1 MHFAAGAQRVL
12 YPRTAVRIFLLLGLS
27 LVMLATAS
35 TAGAAPGSK
44 VGIYDEASTLYSN
57 DTSGFD
63 MLQELGV
70 DTLRLNMYWDRVA
83 RTRPANAANHEDPA
97 YDWSGYDRAVR
108 LAAERNIEVL
118 FSIIATPGWANGGKG
133 AKYAPTKS
141 STLRNFAIAAATRYS
156 GKFTPPGQSLL
167 PRVSKWLA
175 WNEPNAP
182 NFLLPQFR
190 KVGNRYVIASP
201 AIYARICNA
210 VVGGVHVAGSRAG
223 VKETV
228 ACGATN
234 PRGKLRGNG
243 RRDSVAPLLFLREMK
258 KAGARFDVYAHHPYS
273 PTRHVAPNERIRV
286 DHGHTARQHRRPAE
300 RADTAVRSAHAAVDH
315 RVRLPDE
322 STRPGF
328 RRLVEHA
335 GALPEAGVRDRTADA
350 TDRHDALVPAEGR
363 AGSRPLELGPAHGF
377 RRSETIV
384 RGVPRRRG
392 RVGVPMGG

>member
-1 MHFAAGAQRVL
+1 
-12 YPRTAVRIFLLLGLS
+12 
-27 LVMLATAS
+27 
-35 TAGAAPGSK
+35 
-44 VGIYDEASTLYSN
+44 
-57 DTSGFD
+57 

-141 STLRNFAIAAATRYS
+141 SALRNFAIAAATRYS

-167 PRVSKWLA
+167 PRVNMWLA

-210 VVGGVHVAGSRAG
+210 VVSGVHVAGSRAG

-234 PRGKLRGNG
+234 PRGKLRGQRPARLGCAAPLPPRDEEG
-243 RRDSVAPLLFLREMK
+243 RRPVRRLLAPPVLADAPHRPETSAF
-258 KAGARFDVYAHHPYS
+258 ARS
-273 PTRHVAPNERIRV
+273 PSY
-286 DHGHTARQHRRPAE
+286 
-300 RADTAVRSAHAAVDH
+300 RSAT
-315 RVRLPDE
+315 
-322 STRPGF
+322 ST
-328 RRLVEHA
+328 
-335 GALPEAGVRDRTADA
+335 
-350 TDRHDALVPAEGR
+350 
-363 AGSRPLELGPAHGF
+363 SC
-377 RRSETIV
+377 
-384 RGVPRRRG
+384 
-392 RVGVPMGG
+392 

>member
-1 MHFAAGAQRVL
+1 MYIASGPQRVL
-12 YPRTAVRIFLLLGLS
+12 YPRTAVRIFLLLGFT
-27 LVMLATAS
+27 LVALAAAT

-97 YDWSGYDRAVR
+97 YDWSGYDRAAR

-141 STLRNFAIAAATRYS
+141 SALRNFAIAAATRYS

-167 PRVSKWLA
+167 PRVNKWLA

-190 KVGNRYVIASP
+190 KVRNRYVIASP

-210 VVGGVHVAGSRAG
+210 VVSGVHVAGSRAG

-258 KAGARFDVYAHHPYS
+258 KAGARFDVYSHHPYS
-273 PTRHVAPNERIRV
+273 PTGHVAPNQR
-286 DHGHTARQHRRPAE
+286 
-300 RADTAVRSAHAAVDH
+300 VRSITVVPLGNIDVLLRELTRLYGRSMRLWITEYAYQTNPPDRLFGVSWNTQARYLRQAYAIARRTPRIDMMLWFLLKDEQDSGRWNSGLLTASGERKPSFAA
-315 RVRLPDE
+315 
-322 STRPGF
+322 F
-328 RRLVEHA
+328 RDVA
-335 GALPEAGVRDRTADA
+335 GG
-350 TDRHDALVPAEGR
+350 
-363 AGSRPLELGPAHGF
+363 
-377 RRSETIV
+377 
-384 RGVPRRRG
+384 
-392 RVGVPMGG
+392 

>member
-1 MHFAAGAQRVL
+1 
-12 YPRTAVRIFLLLGLS
+12 
-27 LVMLATAS
+27 
-35 TAGAAPGSK
+35 
-44 VGIYDEASTLYSN
+44 
-57 DTSGFD
+57 

-97 YDWSGYDRAVR
+97 YDWSGYDRAAR

-141 STLRNFAIAAATRYS
+141 SALRNFAIAAATRYS

-258 KAGARFDVYAHHPYS
+258 KAGARFDVYSHHPYS
-273 PTRHVAPNERIRV
+273 PTGHVAPNQR
-286 DHGHTARQHRRPAE
+286 
-300 RADTAVRSAHAAVDH
+300 VRSITVVPLGNIDILL
-315 RVRLPDE
+315 RELTRLYGPRMRLWITEYAYQTNPPD
-322 STRPGF
+322 PAF

-335 GALPEAGVRDRTADA
+335 GALPEAGVRDRAADA

-377 RRSETIV
+377 RRKETIV
-384 RGVPRRRG
+384 CGISRRRG
-392 RVGVPMGG
+392 RVGVHVDD

>member
-1 MHFAAGAQRVL
+1 MHFVACPQPVL
-12 YPRTAVRIFLLLGLS
+12 YPRTAVRIFLLLGLT
-27 LVMLATAS
+27 LVTLAAAS
-35 TAGAAPGSK
+35 PAGAAPGSK

-210 VVGGVHVAGSRAG
+210 IVGGVHVAGSRAG

-273 PTRHVAPNERIRV
+273 PTRNIAPNERIRSITV
-286 DHGHTARQHRRPAE
+286 IPLGNIDILLRELTRLYGRGMRLWITEYAYQTNPPDPVFGVSWNTQARYLRQAYAIARRTP
-300 RADTAVRSAHAAVDH
+300 RIDMM
-315 RVRLPDE
+315 LWFLLKDE
-322 STRPGF
+322 Q
-328 RRLVEHA
+328 
-335 GALPEAGVRDRTADA
+335 D
-350 TDRHDALVPAEGR
+350 
-363 AGSRPLELGPAHGF
+363 
-377 RRSETIV
+377 
-384 RGVPRRRG
+384 RG
-392 RVGVPMGG
+392 RWNSGLLTASGDRKPSFAAFRDVADG